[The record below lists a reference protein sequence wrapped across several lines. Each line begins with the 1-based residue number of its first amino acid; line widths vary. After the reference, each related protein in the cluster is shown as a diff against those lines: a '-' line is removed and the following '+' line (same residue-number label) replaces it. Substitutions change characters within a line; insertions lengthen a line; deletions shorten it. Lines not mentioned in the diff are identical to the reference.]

1 MKALFVVNPI
11 SGGLDK
17 TPFLNH
23 IDLVCS
29 KYAIEYEIFKT
40 TGENDD
46 QKLQHALKSFRPDR
60 LAAIGGDGT
69 TLFCGV
75 NVMEDKIP
83 LGIIPFGSANGM
95 ATELNVNPT
104 TELAL
109 TDFLLSQYYAHLDL
123 ILVNDQH
130 YCLHIGDVGLNA
142 AVVEGFTNDENR
154 GMLTYAKHFI
164 NEYKSAEPF
173 KVEIETDEGNI
184 TAKTFMLALANS
196 RKYGTGVVL
205 NHKGNPFDG
214 KFEIGLVKN
223 IEIDALV
230 KAGLTKY
237 FEELAEDYS
246 GISISCTKAKMK
258 LEKPMMLQLD
268 GELIGKVDEI
278 KAEIVPGAIKFITHG
293 ENPFL
298 G

>member
-23 IDLVCS
+23 AELVCR

-40 TGENDD
+40 TGENDNF
-46 QKLQHALKSFRPDR
+46 KLQKVLKKFKPDR
-60 LAAIGGDGT
+60 VAAIGGDGT
-69 TLFCGV
+69 TLFCGT
-75 NVMEDKIP
+75 NLIKSKIP

-95 ATELNVNPT
+95 ATELNVNQEPD
-104 TELAL
+104 LAL
-109 TDFLLSQYYAHLDL
+109 YDFLLSQYIADLDL
-123 ILVNDQH
+123 ILVNNKH

-164 NEYKSAEPF
+164 SEVRKATPF
-173 KVEIETDEGNI
+173 EVEIETDEKSI
-184 TAKTFMLALANS
+184 VKKTFMVALANS

-214 KFEIGLVKN
+214 KFEVGLVRN
-223 IEIDALV
+223 IDIDSLV

-237 FEELAEDYS
+237 FEDLAEDYS
-246 GISISCTKAKMK
+246 GISISCTKAKIK

-268 GELIGKVDEI
+268 GELIGKVSEI
-278 KAEIVPGAIKFITHG
+278 KAEVVPRAVKFITHS

-298 G
+298 S